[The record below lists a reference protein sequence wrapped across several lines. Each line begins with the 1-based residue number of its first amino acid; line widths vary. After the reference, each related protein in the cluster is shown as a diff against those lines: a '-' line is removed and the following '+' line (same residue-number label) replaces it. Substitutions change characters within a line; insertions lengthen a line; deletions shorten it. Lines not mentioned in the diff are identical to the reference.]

1 MGTCTLLSPKDT
13 MFLDWNAAVVL
24 QTGFF
29 LVQKVAP
36 LLSVMPAVGI
46 VLPKGNSSLAGTAV
60 SHELFPAPV
69 AGITLKSQ
77 VVIQSVLI
85 SETGFLICYV
95 QISLIFR
102 RRVCDWLKML

>member
-1 MGTCTLLSPKDT
+1 MLQSSVMGMRTLLSPKDT
-13 MFLDWNAAVVL
+13 MFLDWNAAMVL

-46 VLPKGNSSLAGTAV
+46 VLPKGNSSLAGGAV

-69 AGITLKSQ
+69 AGITLKSKLSSN
-77 VVIQSVLI
+77 QS
-85 SETGFLICYV
+85 
-95 QISLIFR
+95 
-102 RRVCDWLKML
+102 